1 VRRILTEVHSLALNA
16 FGSPTLRLR
25 TPLDWHIA
33 PGQAVLVDLGESS
46 GLLSPRF
53 PSEIAAGLV
62 SVPLDPDS
70 SFRPG
75 MGLSLAGPIGTG
87 FRPPPS
93 SRRWLLASSEPAPV
107 RLLPL
112 LSRGVERGIEIVFA
126 GSQPTLGLPPSIEI
140 VSSLDQAL
148 GWADYLALDASR
160 QALPSLLAS
169 LDANGVATTALAAEI
184 VVGSDILCGW
194 GGCGACAISTAQGSY
209 LACSE
214 GPVRP
219 LSSLLERRGRRG
231 A

>member
-1 VRRILTEVHSLALNA
+1 MRRILTEVHSLALDA
-16 FGSPTLRLR
+16 FGSPSLRLR
-25 TPLDWHIA
+25 TPLNWHID

-53 PSEIAAGLV
+53 PSEIAAGLI
-62 SVPLDPDS
+62 SVPLDPDN

-75 MGLSLAGPIGTG
+75 MGLNLAGPIGTG
-87 FRPPPS
+87 FRPPPG

-112 LSRGVERGIEIVFA
+112 LTHGTERGIEMVFA
-126 GSQPTLGLPPSIEI
+126 SSQPTHGFPPSIEI

-160 QALPSLLAS
+160 QALPFLLETLA
-169 LDANGVATTALAAEI
+169 ATGVASTALAAEI
-184 VVGSDILCGW
+184 LIESDILCGW
-194 GGCGACAISTAQGSY
+194 GGCGACAISTAHGSY

-214 GPVRP
+214 GPVRS
-219 LSSLLERRGRRG
+219 LSSLLDRRGRRG